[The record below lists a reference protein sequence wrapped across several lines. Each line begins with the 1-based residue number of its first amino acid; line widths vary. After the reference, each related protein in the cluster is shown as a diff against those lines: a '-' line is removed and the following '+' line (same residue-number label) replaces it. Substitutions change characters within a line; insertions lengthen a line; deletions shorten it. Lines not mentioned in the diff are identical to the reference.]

1 MSLIFANEYYSIWY
15 GQSMNRTL
23 SVHIDGSCLW
33 NTFSVR
39 RFLQLGV
46 VVLSV
51 CSLSFGPF
59 IYMVSLRVT
68 SLHRVVREG
77 RITHTSLTLCRL
89 VSDFTYSVMV
99 GQWLYIPCGGWSVT
113 LHTLW
118 WLVSDFVYSVVV
130 GQWLN
135 ILCDGWPVTLCT
147 LWWLVSDF
155 TYSVMVG
162 QWLHILWPFF
172 S

>member
-1 MSLIFANEYYSIWY
+1 MI
-15 GQSMNRTL
+15 RTVYEPYTICSYRWKL
-23 SVHIDGSCLW
+23 SVEHIFSPSVSAARSRS
-33 NTFSVR
+33 SVR
-39 RFLQLGV
+39 LLPLIRT
-46 VVLSV
+46 
-51 CSLSFGPF
+51 
-59 IYMVSLRVT
+59 IYLHGES